1 MSLMLKSPIAL
12 LCLALFQTTAYAAS
26 TTSVSTDATGAFGND
41 ASNSPRINYSGDF
54 IVYDTSATNIV
65 TTNGKQQIIRTNQT
79 TGQSILVS
87 QSSSGVAGDQY
98 SFESDIS
105 SDGNAI
111 VFSSY
116 AQNLTPDSVNTY
128 SNVYLRLIAEN
139 TNLLVSNSRDGSV
152 PNGYS
157 DQPSVSGD
165 GKWVAF
171 VSTANNLTYDQ
182 TNGTSNIYLKNVASG
197 ETTLVTAGAD
207 DGSISP
213 NISNDGKLITFASA
227 ATNLST
233 DTDDNNAY
241 DIYLY
246 NRTTNT
252 FSLISKNDL
261 GQIGNKKSANP
272 VISDDGR
279 FIAYHSFSSN
289 LDVDY
294 TTASFNVF
302 LHDTQLGTTRLVSR
316 NGNTLA
322 NSISLH
328 AHISSNG
335 RFISFIT
342 RANNLSTPDTNPGYD
357 LVVYDRILDK
367 FETLSRNNAGLQ
379 VDGSISF
386 ISDLSGNGQVGVF
399 ASGAPNLG
407 ANNSVNVFARV
418 RDPIT
423 NLLPIANAGADQ
435 NILCTGINT
444 TAFLNGSQSYDT
456 DGSLTS
462 YTWSD
467 GLNTVNGVQTSFSFT
482 PGIHSVTLTVS
493 DDQNDTATDETII
506 NVIDNQPPQISLST
520 IELEAS
526 SSLGSPYT
534 FQLAA
539 SDNCSEAQLSI
550 TNALEYYPLGTSDV
564 TLIAT
569 DDSQNTT
576 TVIQTITV
584 IDTTAPVLDSLPDI
598 TFEATGTL
606 SAVTLNTPSATD
618 HFLKEV
624 TSDAPALFGLGTHTV
639 TWTATDTSGNTTLA
653 SQTVSVVDTTAPVL
667 DLGPMISLEATS
679 KDGASYTIN
688 PIEASDSCQCG
699 QLTLDILPKLDIY
712 PLGET
717 TVQATLTDQSG
728 NSITDTL
735 IVKVVDTT
743 TPVLSLPLDITAEAS
758 DIRSVIDLTP
768 AVASD
773 LFSVSIS
780 HNAPTSFP
788 IGTTE
793 VTWTATDANNNSV
806 SGIQKVT
813 IIDTTLPEF
822 VSITD
827 MTVEANDLLSSVTL
841 TKPVVNDIFSL
852 SLSNNAPASFPLGK
866 TSITWT
872 ATDASGNTSTAIQN
886 VTVVDTTAPTLIAPP
901 NLTIEATA
909 LLSEVQYGFAS
920 ASDIFSTSISHN
932 APFLFPVGTSAIVWT
947 AFDKNGN
954 TTSQTQL
961 ITVVDTTAP
970 TFTIDILKDEL
981 WPPRHRLMHAANV
994 IDIKDLV
1001 DNAPVVDIVVIT
1013 EDNHKRRHRHKME
1026 HEDWKIEQADDQWE
1040 IWLRAE
1046 KLIRSKE
1053 DRIYKIEVSVSD
1065 KYGNLNTQT
1074 AEVSVPHSKRNVAKG
1089 KYAKNHKKHNK
1100 QNKQD
1105 RKDGKK
1111 QEHKHSKHSK
1121 HDQEKK
1127 RKS

>member
-1 MSLMLKSPIAL
+1 
-12 LCLALFQTTAYAAS
+12 TYGAS
-26 TTSVSTDATGAFGND
+26 TTAISTDPTGFLGDD
-41 ASNSPRINYSGDF
+41 ASNSPRVNHSGNF

-65 TTNGKQQIIRTNQT
+65 ATNGQQQVIRANQS

-87 QSSSGVAGDQY
+87 QSSSGIPGNQY

-105 SDGNAI
+105 SDGDTI

-116 AQNLTPDSVNTY
+116 AQNLTPDSVSTY
-128 SNVYLRLIAEN
+128 SNVFLRLITEN
-139 TNLLVSNSRDGSV
+139 KNLLISNSRDGSN

-157 DQPSVSGD
+157 DQPTVSGD

-182 TNGTSNIYLKNVASG
+182 TNGTSNIYLKNIVTG
-197 ETTLVTAGAD
+197 KTTLVTAGAD
-207 DGSISP
+207 GGSITP
-213 NISNDGKLITFASA
+213 NISYDGNYITFASA
-227 ATNLST
+227 ATNLSA
-233 DTDDNNAY
+233 DIDNNDAY

-246 NRTTNT
+246 NRTTNS

-279 FIAYHSFSSN
+279 FIAYHSFSTS

-294 TTASFNVF
+294 TTSSFNVF

-316 NGNTLA
+316 NGSTLA

-342 RANNLSTPDTNPGYD
+342 RASNLSTPDTNTGYD

-367 FETLSRNNAGLQ
+367 FETLSRNNSGQQ

-386 ISDLSGNGQVGVF
+386 ISDLSGDGQVGVF

-418 RDPIT
+418 RDPIA
-423 NLLPIANAGADQ
+423 NLLPVANAGADQ

-444 TAFLNGSQSYDT
+444 TVFLDGSQSYDT
-456 DGSLTS
+456 DGSLVS
-462 YTWSD
+462 YSWND
-467 GLNTVNGVQTSFSFT
+467 GFNSINGVQTSFLFS
-482 PGIHSVTLTVS
+482 PGIHTVTLSVR
-493 DDQNDTATDETII
+493 DDQNDMGSDQTVI
-506 NVIDNQPPQISLST
+506 NIIDNQPPQIPLST

-539 SDNCSEAQLSI
+539 SDNCSDAQLSI
-550 TNALEYYPLGTSDV
+550 TNALDYYPLGTSEV

-569 DDSQNTT
+569 DGSQNTT
-576 TVIQTITV
+576 TELQTITIV
-584 IDTTAPVLDSLPDI
+584 DTTPPVFDVVPDI
-598 TFEATGTL
+598 TSEAMGTL
-606 SAVTLNTPSATD
+606 SEITLNTPSVID
-618 HFLKEV
+618 HFLKDV
-624 TSDAPALFGLGTHTV
+624 TNDAPALFGLGTHNV
-639 TWTATDTSGNTTLA
+639 TWTATDTSGNTTQA
-653 SQTVSVVDTTAPVL
+653 NQKVSVVDTTPPVL
-667 DLGPMISLEATS
+667 DLGPMITLEATS
-679 KDGASYTIN
+679 KDGAAYTIN
-688 PIEASDSCQCG
+688 PVEASDSCQCG
-699 QLTLDILPKLDIY
+699 QLTLDIQPKLAFY

-717 TVQATLTDQSG
+717 SLQATLTDQSG
-728 NSITDTL
+728 NSVTDTL
-735 IVKVVDTT
+735 VIKVVDTT
-743 TPVLSLPLDITAEAS
+743 APVLSLPLNITAEAT
-758 DIRSVIDLTP
+758 DIKSVVDLTP
-768 AVASD
+768 AIASD

-780 HNAPTSFP
+780 HNAPASFP
-788 IGTTE
+788 VGTTE

-813 IIDTTLPEF
+813 IIDTTLPQF
-822 VSITD
+822 TSITD
-827 MTVEANDLLSSVTL
+827 MTVEANNVLSNVVL
-841 TKPVVNDIFSL
+841 TKPVVSDIFL
-852 SLSNNAPASFPLGK
+852 INLINNAPISFPLGK
-866 TSITWT
+866 TTVTWT
-872 ATDASGNTSTAIQN
+872 AIDANGNSNTAIQN

-909 LLSEVQYGFAS
+909 LLSEVQYGFAT
-920 ASDIFSTSISHN
+920 ANDIFSTSISHN
-932 APFLFPVGTSAIVWT
+932 APMLFPVGTSVIVWS
-947 AFDKNGN
+947 AIDKNGN
-954 TTSQTQL
+954 TSSQTQL

-994 IDIKDLV
+994 VNVKDLV
-1001 DNAPVVDIVVIT
+1001 DDAPIVDIVVIT

-1065 KYGNLNTQT
+1065 KYGNQNMQT
-1074 AEVSVPHSKRNVAKG
+1074 AEISVPHAKG
-1089 KYAKNHKKHNK
+1089 KYAKKHIK
-1100 QNKQD
+1100 HDKRD
-1105 RKDGKK
+1105 HKDGKNK
-1111 QEHKHSKHSK
+1111 EHKHTKNNK
-1121 HDQEKK
+1121 HDQEKN